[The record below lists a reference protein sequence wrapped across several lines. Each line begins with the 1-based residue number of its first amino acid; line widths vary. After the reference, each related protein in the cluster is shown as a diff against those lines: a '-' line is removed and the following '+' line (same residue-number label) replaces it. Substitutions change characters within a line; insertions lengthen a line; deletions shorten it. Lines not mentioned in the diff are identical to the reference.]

1 MRFGAW
7 GTGAD
12 ESSAANPPSDHYPP
26 AMPILAFCLFLLTA
40 FLYSAVGH
48 GGASGY
54 LAAMALMG
62 VEPALMKPVSLSL
75 NVLVSLIATVQFG
88 RAGHFRWR
96 LFWPFAVMSVPAA
109 MVGGAIDLPGW
120 AYRPLIG
127 AVLLFSAWRLL
138 VTASGPTIREPKLG
152 DADQGVDPTP
162 SPTGLTGTDLLPTPP
177 PLPIALAVGLGLG
190 FLAGLS
196 GTGGGIFL
204 SPILLLLGWATPRQ
218 TAAVSALFILMN
230 SLAGLGG
237 LLLSGRPIPEEF
249 ALWIAPWAGAAVIG
263 GFLGSWLGARR
274 LSVSVLRRVLAAVLI
289 IAGAKLIVS

>member
-1 MRFGAW
+1 MTAL
-7 GTGAD
+7 
-12 ESSAANPPSDHYPP
+12 SALVLSG
-26 AMPILAFCLFLLTA
+26 LFLITA

-62 VEPALMKPVSLSL
+62 VEPALMKPVSLTL
-75 NVLVSLIATVQFG
+75 NVLVSLIATVQFA

-109 MVGGAIDLPGW
+109 VVGGAIDLPGW

-127 AVLLFSAWRLL
+127 VVLLFSAWRL
-138 VTASGPTIREPKLG
+138 VATPNPRASAPSHTPPQGFEPAPPAPPRAVAPETIE
-152 DADQGVDPTP
+152 AE
-162 SPTGLTGTDLLPTPP
+162 PTPP
-177 PLPIALAVGLGLG
+177 RLAIALAVGLGLG
-190 FLAGLS
+190 LLAGLS

-204 SPILLLLGWATPRQ
+204 SPILLLSGWATPRQ

-237 LLLSGRPIPEEF
+237 LLLAGRSIPADF
-249 ALWIAPWAGAAVIG
+249 GLWLAPWAAAAVVG
-263 GFLGSWLGARR
+263 GLLGSWLGARR
-274 LSVSVLRRVLAAVLI
+274 LSVSVLRRLLAAVLV
-289 IAGAKLIVS
+289 IAGAKLFVS